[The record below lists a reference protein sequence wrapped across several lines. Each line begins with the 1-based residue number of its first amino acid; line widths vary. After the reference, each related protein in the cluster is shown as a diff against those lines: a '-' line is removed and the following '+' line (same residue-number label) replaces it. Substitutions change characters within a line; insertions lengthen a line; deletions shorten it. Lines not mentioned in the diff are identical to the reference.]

1 MLDEEDNEESVRN
14 SIKESASKK
23 FPIMGPND
31 FEFVKV
37 RQKKITRLELGPN
50 TEYNYSVVKKMAGQG
65 ILYVKVREGYEF
77 IYGESNGD
85 SDENLLVSS
94 FSSVP
99 SGAQN
104 DETNLSVGNRDKA
117 GDSEQ
122 AVALVHEE
130 KTAEGTNEVE
140 TTNKPGESDTQTSAV
155 HELDPYDCLIQEI
168 TAREM
173 TDPVEI
179 LKFLQ
184 ERLIKGRKLDVAD
197 GDNSTAPDPED
208 PKNTTNYICV
218 DRENILQSTL
228 AELQSIEDFSVT
240 FEVDF
245 MGEVAKDYG
254 GPRKEWIR
262 LVNSAMKTKYFDNGL
277 REFLADDYYYV
288 GVMMG
293 IALLQNGQLPTILPL
308 DIVESLTQPSLNMCV
323 SNLQKGLNK
332 FGLIKIFQS
341 NPVLLHLLRPSNT
354 QLTAKILIQLL
365 NPVFSPEGSTAY
377 SREKEVYGLF
387 IKYIRQVASGRRPP
401 LTLSSILIFITGAAE
416 EPVLGFTQQPTI
428 TFVKGQVNDQV
439 IINHFI

>member
-1 MLDEEDNEESVRN
+1 
-14 SIKESASKK
+14 
-23 FPIMGPND
+23 
-31 FEFVKV
+31 
-37 RQKKITRLELGPN
+37 
-50 TEYNYSVVKKMAGQG
+50 
-65 ILYVKVREGYEF
+65 
-77 IYGESNGD
+77 
-85 SDENLLVSS
+85 
-94 FSSVP
+94 
-99 SGAQN
+99 
-104 DETNLSVGNRDKA
+104 
-117 GDSEQ
+117 
-122 AVALVHEE
+122 
-130 KTAEGTNEVE
+130 
-140 TTNKPGESDTQTSAV
+140 
-155 HELDPYDCLIQEI
+155 
-168 TAREM
+168 
-173 TDPVEI
+173 
-179 LKFLQ
+179 
-184 ERLIKGRKLDVAD
+184 
-197 GDNSTAPDPED
+197 
-208 PKNTTNYICV
+208 
-218 DRENILQSTL
+218 
-228 AELQSIEDFSVT
+228 
-240 FEVDF
+240 

-277 REFLADDYYYV
+277 REFLADDNYYV

-377 SREKEVYGLF
+377 SREKEVYDLF